1 MKPPP
6 RLRRSPRVARRF
18 VSLASSAKGARES
31 RATLAGAPARR
42 APEAKR
48 ASRSRRGR
56 APRASSPRVASGGR
70 PLARRTLTCLAS
82 LAETRDTRNRAS
94 SHLERV
100 GAPHARLRGSPCAP
114 GRARARPR
122 RPRSDLCGTRPRTRA
137 SSPPRTRRRR
147 TSSSTPPWFARNERR
162 RPSETRPPP
171 PPPRS
176 PSSRSIPSDARL
188 PRPKAPLVSP
198 SARCRARVVYMS
210 TTRWRPSRTPR
221 CSRRSTTPPATPPPP
236 RDSPRR
242 FSTGFPAPAPGSAT
256 RSAAPRTPSPSLR
269 LA

>member
-1 MKPPP
+1 MAYSVSRVFWVRLGCDNKQYPRPTTLRAARILAKSIFRSSRSSPARVSPYFLPVMPVCDRLSIDRRAVWFSFRSTVPPFFRFRLKPPP

-122 RPRSDLCGTRPRTRA
+122 RCLLYT
-137 SSPPRTRRRR
+137 
-147 TSSSTPPWFARNERR
+147 
-162 RPSETRPPP
+162 
-171 PPPRS
+171 S
-176 PSSRSIPSDARL
+176 PS
-188 PRPKAPLVSP
+188 
-198 SARCRARVVYMS
+198 
-210 TTRWRPSRTPR
+210 
-221 CSRRSTTPPATPPPP
+221 P
-236 RDSPRR
+236 RDS
-242 FSTGFPAPAPGSAT
+242 
-256 RSAAPRTPSPSLR
+256 
-269 LA
+269 